1 MAWYPDNPGE
11 YSELVILALLLN
23 LNKLMSNFN
32 TIYFMKLISINLN
45 VGDSLSLGREKIE
58 IKVSI
63 SLYNK
68 YDLKKHYH

>member
-1 MAWYPDNPGE
+1 
-11 YSELVILALLLN
+11 
-23 LNKLMSNFN
+23 MSNFN